1 MQARLDRF
9 LSKHLA
15 LQRKAIKPLLA
26 SGRVRVDAVVVRD
39 ADQMITQFS
48 HIELDDRILQ
58 QHAPCYI
65 MLNKP
70 QGVVSATKDPRHKT
84 VVDLLEHEYADDL
97 HIAGRL
103 DFNSTGLL
111 LLTNDGRWSRNLSLP
126 DNNIRKRYR
135 VTVDKPLTQTYID
148 AFAEGM
154 HFAYEGIT
162 TRPVELIILDDFSA
176 EVILCEGRYHQI
188 KRMFGRFDNTV
199 LTLHRTA
206 IGSLVLDNT
215 LSLGESRTLSPEEV
229 TSLTDP
235 ANQ

>member
-26 SGRVRVDAVVVRD
+26 SGRVRVDTMVVRD
-39 ADQMITQFS
+39 ADQIINQFS
-48 HIELDDRILQ
+48 QIELDGRILQ

-70 QGVVSATKDPRHKT
+70 KGVVSATQDPQHKT
-84 VVDLLEHEYADDL
+84 VVDLLEHEHADDL

-126 DNNIRKRYR
+126 ENNIRKRYR
-135 VTVDKPLTQTYID
+135 VTVDKPLTQDYVE
-148 AFAEGM
+148 AFAQGM
-154 HFAYEGIT
+154 HFAFENIV
-162 TRPVELIILDDFSA
+162 TRPVELVILEDYCA
-176 EVILCEGRYHQI
+176 EVILSEGRYHQI
-188 KRMFGRFDNTV
+188 KRMFGRFDNEV

-206 IGSLVLDNT
+206 IGGLRLDST
-215 LSLGESRTLSPEEV
+215 LAPGESRLLRPDEV
-229 TSLTDP
+229 ALLADP
-235 ANQ
+235 AA